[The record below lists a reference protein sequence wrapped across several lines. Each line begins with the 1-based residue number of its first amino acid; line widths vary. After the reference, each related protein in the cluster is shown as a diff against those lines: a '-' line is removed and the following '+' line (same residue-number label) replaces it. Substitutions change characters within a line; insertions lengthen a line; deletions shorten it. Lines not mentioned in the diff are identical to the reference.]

1 MKLLKSENETLWKT
15 VKDLN
20 DEQENLL
27 CLLLEM
33 EVKCKKYAKVLKKYD
48 YEGLEEDEE
57 EDDDDDDDDE
67 DEDEDDDK
75 PNGHFDYLN
84 SDLTQ

>member
-1 MKLLKSENETLWKT
+1 MKLLKSENETLCKT

-27 CLLLEM
+27 CLLQEM

-48 YEGLEEDEE
+48 YEGLEEEE
-57 EDDDDDDDDE
+57 EDDDE
-67 DEDEDDDK
+67 DEDEEDEEDDK
-75 PNGHFDYLN
+75 PNGHFDNLN
-84 SDLTQ
+84 SDSTQ